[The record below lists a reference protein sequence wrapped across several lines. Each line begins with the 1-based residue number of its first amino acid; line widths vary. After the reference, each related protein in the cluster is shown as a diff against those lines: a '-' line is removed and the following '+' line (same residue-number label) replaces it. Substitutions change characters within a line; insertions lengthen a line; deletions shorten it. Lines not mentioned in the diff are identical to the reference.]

1 MQMPE
6 HIVKTAIMLLKPYAK
21 QEITPEAI
29 RELCEAQPA
38 KQDHKTDLM
47 TLAEA
52 RAEFGVTNQTLRNW
66 EKRGYFKI
74 VHPHAYSHKA
84 YIARDSIKIDWR
96 SNQQ

>member
-47 TLAEA
+47 TLQKQ
-52 RAEFGVTNQTLRNW
+52 GQNS
-66 EKRGYFKI
+66 G
-74 VHPHAYSHKA
+74 
-84 YIARDSIKIDWR
+84 
-96 SNQQ
+96 